1 MNENNRAINLHN
13 EIKSPNCNMYSMYFI
28 LTCVVVIVVLTPMLT
43 ITQLSLRKMVKVHN
57 VTIFGEYDKISSN

>member
-13 EIKSPNCNMYSMYFI
+13 EIKSSNCNMYSMYLL
-28 LTCVVVIVVLTPMLT
+28 LTCVVFIVVFTPMLI
-43 ITQLSLRKMVKVHN
+43 ITQLLLRKMVKVHN